1 MQAQAPR
8 YKDLLS
14 TYLRP
19 QRRRVITLALLLLLG
34 LGFQLANP
42 WILGAFIDEA
52 IANAPLDSLVVLALI
67 FLGVAVGTQLV
78 TVAETY
84 VAENVGLTA
93 TNRMRSDLTLHALR
107 LDPAFHNT
115 HTPGELIERVD
126 GDVSTLSNFFS
137 RFLVRILGNAILLV
151 GVLALFYTI
160 DWRVGLAMTFFVLIT
175 VVLVNSVRNLA
186 MPHWRRARQASADLF
201 GFLEERLLGT
211 EDIRSSGATAYAMR
225 GLYERSRNLLRKERR
240 AALMGSMSGGITV
253 IVFALGTAIAL
264 GLGVMLYQA
273 GLITLGTVYRIFAY
287 TMLLS
292 DPIDQITRQ
301 LQDLQQAGASIT
313 RIGDLMRERS
323 TILDGAGPALSS
335 GALSVQ
341 FEDVTFGYNTEE
353 PVLRNVSFCLKPG
366 EVLGVLGRTG
376 SGKTTLTRLLF
387 RLYDPQRGRIRL
399 DGIDL
404 HDTQLASIRQ
414 NVGMVTQSI
423 HLFHATLR
431 NNLTF
436 FDPGIPDERIIAVL
450 EELGLGDWLRSMPMG
465 LDTKLA
471 PGGSTLSA
479 GQGQLVAFARVFLQG
494 PQLVILDEA
503 SSRLDPA
510 TERYVERAVDS
521 LLGGRT
527 AIIIAHRLATVQ
539 RANSILIMEDGQIV
553 EYGSR
558 RELLADPQSR
568 FSELMRT
575 GMVAE
580 VLA

>member
-1 MQAQAPR
+1 
-8 YKDLLS
+8 
-14 TYLRP
+14 
-19 QRRRVITLALLLLLG
+19 
-34 LGFQLANP
+34 
-42 WILGAFIDEA
+42 
-52 IANAPLDSLVVLALI
+52 
-67 FLGVAVGTQLV
+67 
-78 TVAETY
+78 
-84 VAENVGLTA
+84 
-93 TNRMRSDLTLHALR
+93 
-107 LDPAFHNT
+107 
-115 HTPGELIERVD
+115 
-126 GDVSTLSNFFS
+126 
-137 RFLVRILGNAILLV
+137 
-151 GVLALFYTI
+151 
-160 DWRVGLAMTFFVLIT
+160 
-175 VVLVNSVRNLA
+175 
-186 MPHWRRARQASADLF
+186 
-201 GFLEERLLGT
+201 
-211 EDIRSSGATAYAMR
+211 
-225 GLYERSRNLLRKERR
+225 
-240 AALMGSMSGGITV
+240 MSGGITV

-264 GLGVMLYQA
+264 GLGVTLYQA

-287 TMLLS
+287 TTLLS

-323 TILDGAGPALSS
+323 NILDGTGPALSS

-387 RLYDPQRGRIRL
+387 RLYDPQQGHVKL
-399 DGIDL
+399 NGIDL
-404 HDTQLASIRQ
+404 SNTQLASIRQ

-436 FDPGIPDERIIAVL
+436 FDPSIPDERIIAVL
-450 EELGLGDWLRSMPMG
+450 EELGLGEWLRSMPMG

-510 TERYVERAVDS
+510 TERYVERAVDR
-521 LLGGRT
+521 LLGMRT

-539 RANSILIMEDGQIV
+539 RADSILIMEDGQIV

-568 FSELMRT
+568 FSDLMRT